1 MKIVLAL
8 IVSMTVLSGMA
19 QKTIN
24 LMSYN
29 IRYNNPGD
37 GVNAWDNRKD
47 LVTSLVKFHQTDI
60 LCAQEVLD
68 GQLNDIL
75 DRFPGWKF
83 VGVGRDD
90 GKKAGEYAPIF
101 FNPAKFKLLD
111 NGHFW
116 LGEDPT
122 KPQKGWDAVCI
133 RITTWAKLK
142 SKKTKQEFYVFNTHF
157 DHVGKVA
164 QRNSATLIMDK
175 MKELAHGKLPIILT
189 GDFNLNPTSEAIL
202 LLSKHLNDSKFSS
215 ELPPYGPEGTFNS
228 FKFDHPLKSR
238 IDYIFTNDKVK
249 VHRYGVLSDSKDQRY
264 YSDHLPVLT
273 EISF

>member
-8 IVSMTVLSGMA
+8 IISMTVLSGMA
-19 QKTIN
+19 QETIN

-29 IRYNNPGD
+29 IRYNNPND

-90 GKKAGEYAPIF
+90 GAKAGEYAPIF
-101 FNPAKFKLLD
+101 FNPAQFKLID
-111 NGHFW
+111 AGHFW

-122 KPQKGWDAVCI
+122 KPKKGWDAVCI
-133 RITTWAKLK
+133 RIATWAKLK
-142 SKKTKQEFYVFNTHF
+142 CKKSKKEFYVFNTHF

-164 QRNSATLIMDK
+164 QRNSATLIMEK
-175 MKELAHGKLPIILT
+175 MKELAHGKLPIVLT
-189 GDFNLNPTSEAIL
+189 GDFNLNPESEAIQ
-202 LLSKHLNDSKFSS
+202 LLSSHLKDSKFSS
-215 ELPPYGPEGTFNS
+215 ELPAYGPKGTFNS
-228 FKFDHPLKSR
+228 FKFDHPLNSR